1 LNYLM
6 LTMLLNADN
15 PARPTTPEPAAGAS
29 STGNN
34 IIDND
39 IITVNGVPWWDCTR

>member
-1 LNYLM
+1 M
-6 LTMLLNADN
+6 LTT
-15 PARPTTPEPAAGAS
+15 PAPHHTQTHRA